1 LLLNNNWDLNSH
13 NLKAG
18 EILSKPSIFE
28 NPSNPLPLQKVQ
40 DLENSNE
47 NLEQILNETKKLP
60 SEQPLF
66 PPNEDLEDVG
76 LEALFNP
83 PQDNVHLL
91 PPPEPP
97 DIDTPFRRRKSPRG
111 HPTASNSILQNFAYT
126 SDESEYFSDN
136 SDHTSDYS
144 DPNQTNFNNL
154 NIELD
159 MSQSYRATFV
169 SRRSKTPSVT
179 FLVTPLK

>member
-1 LLLNNNWDLNSH
+1 
-13 NLKAG
+13 
-18 EILSKPSIFE
+18 
-28 NPSNPLPLQKVQ
+28 
-40 DLENSNE
+40 
-47 NLEQILNETKKLP
+47 
-60 SEQPLF
+60 
-66 PPNEDLEDVG
+66 LEDIG

-169 SRRSKTPSVT
+169 STRSKTPSVT